1 MIIHFAFIAFALA
14 LLFIGAEG
22 LVRGSSSLALR
33 AGLSRLMVGLT
44 IVAFGTSSPEL
55 VVSVKATLS
64 QQGDIAV
71 GNVVGSNI
79 FNIAVILGIT
89 ALLCP
94 IPVHRQIIRIDAPIA
109 LALTGLLIVLL
120 LNDSLG
126 RLEGLLLFT
135 GIVAYTVMNVLVAR
149 REAGAGGNGGNDT
162 SAPDVSRHWSIDT
175 LFILGG
181 LGILIL
187 GSRLLVDHSV
197 LLARG
202 FGISEAVIGLT
213 IVAAGTSMPERVH
226 GAFVSDE
233 EVHRVCDDW
242 RKRGEPDYLEEILE
256 GGSDLSAPLPGMESA
271 DGGEEDYPLYDE
283 AGPMSP
289 SPAAPPSLR
298 CNVNSRSATTG
309 RPAWWKPWKWPVW
322 CPKPGTMASAK

>member
-149 REAGAGGNGGNDT
+149 REAGAGGNGNDT

-213 IVAAGTSMPERVH
+213 IVAAGTSMPELATSVVAAARKQPDIAIGNVV
-226 GAFVSDE
+226 GSNVFNILGILGVASIVSPLHAPGISWMDYA
-233 EVHRVCDDW
+233 VMMTFTVLLLPLLYTGRILHR
-242 RKRGEPDYLEEILE
+242 LE
-256 GGSDLSAPLPGMESA
+256 GLALLA
-271 DGGEEDYPLYDE
+271 LYGGYLFI
-283 AGPMSP
+283 
-289 SPAAPPSLR
+289 L
-298 CNVNSRSATTG
+298 
-309 RPAWWKPWKWPVW
+309 WP
-322 CPKPGTMASAK
+322 K